1 MNELFFAYRLQAI
14 ADVVE
19 AIIGAAYISGGS
31 ESALK
36 ASKALRISV
45 SSIDQWSDFARKA
58 LAPPPDVTTR
68 LQPGTVE
75 AIEAIMGHK
84 FRRPHIL
91 AQALVR
97 QNLFYL
103 RNREIQRT
111 CRHMLR
117 YRVMR

>member
-31 ESALK
+31 ETALK
-36 ASKALRISV
+36 ASKALRIAV

-75 AIEAIMGHK
+75 AIEEIMGHK

-97 QNLFYL
+97 QNHFYL
-103 RNREIQRT
+103 RNREDSA
-111 CRHMLR
+111 
-117 YRVMR
+117 YV

>member
-1 MNELFFAYRLQAI
+1 MDELFFAYRLQAI

-31 ESALK
+31 ETALN
-36 ASKALRISV
+36 ASKALRVAV

-68 LQPGTVE
+68 LHPGTVE
-75 AIEAIMGHK
+75 AIEEIMGHK

-97 QNLFYL
+97 QNPFYL
-103 RNREIQRT
+103 NREDSA
-111 CRHMLR
+111 
-117 YRVMR
+117 YV